1 MFGHDNV
8 DTIVDIIAET
18 ITDSEKRVKCIV
30 DLATNSPTLQWSTYV
45 CEKYTIWVTYENQI
59 Q

>member
-1 MFGHDNV
+1 MVIFDSYRITDVDWETMFGHDNV

-30 DLATNSPTLQWSTYV
+30 DLATNSPIFQNLQA
-45 CEKYTIWVTYENQI
+45 
-59 Q
+59 